1 VIDISTGEFTTRFV
15 SDEDDVLIT
24 DITWS
29 DNRIAFVYNYQ
40 LYVMDVSSGE
50 ISVPLPDSYVLAIQ

>member
-1 VIDISTGEFTTRFV
+1 MIDISTGEFTTRFV